1 MEQHKRRPLIN
12 DRETEHAPFRTDQL
26 FLYIG
31 FASIS
36 VLFLVLTLSFAYA
49 RFVSGAAALQLPLI
63 FHANTV
69 IIVASSFTLRN
80 ALDAIKQGRERDFAY
95 AVGSTLVLGVL
106 FLLFQYL
113 GWREL
118 VSNGLDVTKDQS
130 GLYLIFVS
138 VVHAGHIVAGL
149 VALALGLYRSVQ
161 RIKDPVKELIF
172 SAKPDATF
180 RLGLLTKYW
189 HFVDVL
195 WIYLYLFFV
204 LAAFI

>member
-12 DRETEHAPFRTDQL
+12 DRNTEQAPFRTDQL

-31 FASIS
+31 FVSIS

-49 RFVSGAAALQLPLI
+49 RFVSGAVSLQLPLI

-69 IIVASSFTLRN
+69 IIIASSFTLRS
-80 ALDAIKQGRERDFAY
+80 ALVAIKQGNEREYAY
-95 AVGSTLVLGVL
+95 TVGSTLALGVL
-106 FLLFQYL
+106 FLFFQYL

-118 VSNGLDVTKDQS
+118 LAKGLDISKDQS

-138 VVHAGHIVAGL
+138 VIHAAHILAGL
-149 VALALGLYRSVQ
+149 VAMGYSLFRSVQ
-161 RIKDPVKELIF
+161 RINDPVKELIF
-172 SAKPDATF
+172 SAQPDATY

-195 WIYLYLFFV
+195 WLYLYLFFV
-204 LAAFI
+204 VASLF